1 MQCPARSPSSP
12 WPTSASASSATPHE
26 DEAVVD
32 EVAFRFPTEVNV
44 VVALDKAPFESSPVG
59 TGEPL
64 VQSWM
69 FEELTEPP
77 EPVPVE

>member
-1 MQCPARSPSSP
+1 VAD
-12 WPTSASASSATPHE
+12 SASASSATPHE

-44 VVALDKAPFESSPVG
+44 VVAVDEAVFESSPVG
-59 TGEPL
+59 TGDPL
-64 VQSWM
+64 AHCWV
-69 FEELTEPP
+69 FEEVTEPP